1 MIIRQW
7 YFPHSIIIL
16 ETNAVLEFSALN
28 RMIRWVVKREGLLFG
43 YMVCSE
49 YLQVNYPLN
58 IIIANDKKQDASS
71 HWLFVLFAPYRR
83 PGDWSAPYVV
93 IMRGLNL
100 HTLTLTYHLHCGSWS
115 EVVLSNSFLRVHQR
129 AFRPYSSRLS
139 FSIVLLVRLVCS

>member
-49 YLQVNYPLN
+49 YLQVNYPPLKN
-58 IIIANDKKQDASS
+58 HSGKQCSVKIKRSYSNDKMS
-71 HWLFVLFAPYRR
+71 
-83 PGDWSAPYVV
+83 G
-93 IMRGLNL
+93 
-100 HTLTLTYHLHCGSWS
+100 
-115 EVVLSNSFLRVHQR
+115 
-129 AFRPYSSRLS
+129 
-139 FSIVLLVRLVCS
+139 